1 MACPKTIT
9 GTILALLVCCPE
21 FLVKAAD
28 PEPADLEFFEKK
40 IRPVLAEHC
49 FKCHGNGNRK
59 GQLQLDSRASM
70 LKGGEIGPVV
80 IPGQPDKSVLIKAI
94 RYTDDQLK
102 MPPKGK
108 LPDANIA
115 DFIRWVKSGAP
126 WPENVAVK
134 GVLAGKEPEDLN
146 ARKRPWSLEPLQK
159 HLLPTCANKSWARSP
174 IDAFILAKLEA
185 AGLRAARPAD
195 KRTLIRRATYDLTGL
210 PPTVEEVNDF
220 LRDDSPIAFEKV
232 VGRLLSSP
240 FYGERWGRHWLDL
253 VRFAETSGHEYDLEM
268 PEAYV
273 YRDYV
278 IRALNADVPYD
289 QFLVEHIAGDLLSRP
304 RVHPTDGFN
313 ESVIATGF
321 WFLGESIH
329 SPVDVRADEC
339 DRIDNQ
345 IDVWGKTFLG
355 LTVACARCHD
365 HKFDPISSRDYYGLM
380 GYLESSRFQRAFIDP
395 PERGQATCLRLENL
409 KNQLQAQAIE
419 IAARCLKANIRE
431 LARCL
436 SESVSV
442 PKNALP
448 HWSANST
455 LTASELTT
463 KRMEILNQMKAISAM
478 AVERQK
484 RDVLFEDF
492 KKGTFQDGFVTGK
505 AFGRATS
512 QTTQVILSSDPDH
525 PVKEVVGPCV
535 ANSGR
540 VSNRLQGAIRSKTF
554 VIQKKKVF
562 YRVAGRGSHINLII
576 DGYQRIR
583 DPIYGGLT
591 ITIDHGDQFEWRVQD
606 VGMWLGHRAYI
617 EIIDDGSGYVA
628 CDRIVFSDDS
638 TPSPAPHPLMIRMVD
653 DMQLKS
659 PQALERK
666 YQDLLFEIVEQWQ
679 SKTLNQAEDQDD
691 RIDLLNWM
699 LRSDVVVKTGNGSTS
714 TSQER
719 EAWSALWTQFR
730 QAESEL
736 PAPQRAMAMA
746 EGTGW
751 NEPVHIRGSHKA
763 LGEMIPRRFLEVL
776 AGDHQPQPVNG
787 SGRLELAQRMLDS
800 ASPLLAR
807 VMVNRIWQHHFGEG
821 IVRSTDNF
829 GNLGEPP
836 AHRELLDFL
845 ASEFIRQGWSIKRM
859 HRLML
864 LSSTYQMASTHP
876 LTQSSTENEEGIDP
890 ENKLLHRMSIRRLEA
905 ECIRDAIL
913 AVSGRLDRKMYG
925 PGVLPY
931 LTPHMDGR
939 GRPEASGPRDGA
951 GRRSIYINVRRNF
964 LTPMFLAFDFP
975 IPFTTIGRRSTSN
988 VPAQAL
994 TLMNNPFVLEQAK
1007 NWAAQILA
1015 MPDATPRQRITRMFE
1030 AALARLPS
1038 DTELADALVFIEQ
1051 QSRGYGRAD
1060 DSRAWIDLCHVL
1072 LNVKEFIYY

>member
-1 MACPKTIT
+1 MPCPTTIT

-21 FLVKAAD
+21 FVVTAAD
-28 PEPADLEFFEKK
+28 PEPTNLEFFEKK
-40 IRPVLAEHC
+40 IRPVLVEHC

-70 LKGGEIGPVV
+70 LKGGEIGTVV
-80 IPGQPDKSVLIKAI
+80 IPGQPDKSLLIKAI

-115 DFIRWVKSGAP
+115 DFIQWVKSGAP
-126 WPENVAVK
+126 WPEDAVVK
-134 GVLAGKEPEDLN
+134 GGPAGKEPVALN
-146 ARKRPWSLEPLQK
+146 ARRRPWSLEPLQK

-174 IDAFILAKLEA
+174 IDTFILAKLEG
-185 AGLRAARPAD
+185 AGLRPSPPAD
-195 KRTLIRRATYDLTGL
+195 KRSLIRRVTYDLTGL
-210 PPTVEEVNDF
+210 PPTVEEIDDF
-220 LRDDSPIAFEKV
+220 LKDDSPIAFEKV
-232 VGRLLSSP
+232 VDRLLASP
-240 FYGERWGRHWLDL
+240 HYGERWGRHWLDL

-278 IRALNADVPYD
+278 IRALNANVPYD
-289 QFLVEHIAGDLLSRP
+289 EFLVEHLAGDLLPHP
-304 RVHPTDGFN
+304 RRHPTDGFN
-313 ESVIATGF
+313 ESVIGTGF

-365 HKFDPISSRDYYGLM
+365 HKFDPISSRDYYALM
-380 GYLESSRFQRAFIDP
+380 GYLESSRYQRAFIDP
-395 PERGQATCLRLENL
+395 PERDQATYLRLEKL
-409 KNQLQAQAIE
+409 KNQLQTRAIE
-419 IAARCLKANIRE
+419 IATRSLKSNIE
-431 LARCL
+431 KLARNL
-436 SESVSV
+436 STELVSIPTNGS
-442 PKNALP
+442 PKRLD
-448 HWSANST
+448 NST
-455 LTASELTT
+455 RTPSEFST
-463 KRMEILNQMKAISAM
+463 KRMEILKKTKAISAV

-484 RDVLFEDF
+484 RDILFEDF
-492 KKGTFQDGFVTGK
+492 KKGTFQDWFVTGN
-505 AFGRATS
+505 AFGSAPCQMT
-512 QTTQVILSSDPDH
+512 QTILSSDPDR

-554 VIQKKKVF
+554 VIQKKKVL

-591 ITIDHGDQFEWRVQD
+591 ITIDHGDKYEWRVQD

-617 EIIDDGSGYVA
+617 EIIDDGPGYVA
-628 CDRIVFSDDS
+628 CDKIVFSDDS
-638 TPSPAPHPLMIRMVD
+638 SPPPAPHPLMARILD
-653 DMQLKS
+653 DNEMKS

-666 YQDLLFEIVEQWQ
+666 YQGLLLEIVEQWR
-679 SKTLNQAEDQDD
+679 SKTLNQAEDQDT
-691 RIDLLNWM
+691 RVDLLNWM
-699 LRSDVVVKTGNGSTS
+699 LQSDLASKTGNVSNATV
-714 TSQER
+714 QER

-730 QAESEL
+730 QVENEL
-736 PAPQRAMAMA
+736 PVPRRAMAMA

-751 NEPVHIRGSHKA
+751 NEPVHIRGNHKT
-763 LGEMIPRRFLEVL
+763 LGEMMPRRFLEVI
-776 AGDHQPQPVNG
+776 AGDHQPRPVNG

-800 ASPLLAR
+800 AYPLLAR
-807 VMVNRIWQHHFGEG
+807 VMVNRIWQHLFGEG

-836 AHRELLDFL
+836 THRELLDYL
-845 ASEFIRQGWSIKRM
+845 ATEFIRQGWSIKKM
-859 HRLML
+859 HRLIL
-864 LSSTYQMASTHP
+864 LSSTYQMASTHS
-876 LTQSSTENEEGIDP
+876 LTQSSTENGEGVDP
-890 ENKLLHRMSIRRLEA
+890 ENKLLHRMAIRRLEA

-931 LTPHMDGR
+931 LTSHLDGR
-939 GRPEASGPRDGA
+939 GRPETSGPLDGA
-951 GRRSIYINVRRNF
+951 GSRSIYINVRRNF

-1007 NWAAQILA
+1007 NWAKQILA
-1015 MPDATPRQRITRMFE
+1015 MPDATPQRVTRMFE
-1030 AALARLPS
+1030 AALARPPS
-1038 DTELADALVFIEQ
+1038 DTESADALVFIEQ
-1051 QSRGYGRAD
+1051 QSQVYGQAD
-1060 DSRAWIDLCHVL
+1060 DARAWIDLCHVI